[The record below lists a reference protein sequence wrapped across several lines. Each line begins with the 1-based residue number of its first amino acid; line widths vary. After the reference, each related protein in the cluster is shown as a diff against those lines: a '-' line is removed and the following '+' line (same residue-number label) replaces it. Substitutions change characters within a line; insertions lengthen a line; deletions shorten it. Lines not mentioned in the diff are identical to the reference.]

1 MKDSSGRIIEYLRIS
16 LTDRCNFRCIYCMP
30 PEEIKL
36 IPYKEILTFE
46 EIYALAR
53 IFSQKG
59 MKYIRLTSGEP
70 LLRKGI
76 CNLIRMLKSIP
87 EIKEVTLTTNGFF
100 LGEMAD
106 ILKDAGISRINIS
119 LDTLNPI
126 KFRKIT
132 RCGDLEFVL
141 TGIDRAIDAG
151 FSPIKLNC
159 VVMRGINDDEILS
172 FIEFARIKGVEIK
185 FIEFMPNNANNFSSG
200 RSQELLF
207 TAEEIKEKI
216 PYKMEGRDK
225 IGVGPEEAFLL
236 ENGVKIGF
244 INAVSHK
251 FCHLCNRI
259 RLSSTGLLTP
269 CLMSTLGINLK
280 KALRPELDS
289 MILDDLI
296 NEALLI
302 KPEEHSGCDFISDM
316 SKIGG

>member
-1 MKDSSGRIIEYLRIS
+1 
-16 LTDRCNFRCIYCMP
+16 
-30 PEEIKL
+30 
-36 IPYKEILTFE
+36 
-46 EIYALAR
+46 
-53 IFSQKG
+53 
-59 MKYIRLTSGEP
+59 
-70 LLRKGI
+70 
-76 CNLIRMLKSIP
+76 
-87 EIKEVTLTTNGFF
+87 V
-100 LGEMAD
+100 
-106 ILKDAGISRINIS
+106 
-119 LDTLNPI
+119 
-126 KFRKIT
+126 
-132 RCGDLEFVL
+132 
-141 TGIDRAIDAG
+141 
-151 FSPIKLNC
+151 
-159 VVMRGINDDEILS
+159 
-172 FIEFARIKGVEIK
+172 
-185 FIEFMPNNANNFSSG
+185 
-200 RSQELLF
+200 
-207 TAEEIKEKI
+207 EEIKEKI

-302 KPEEHSGCDFISDM
+302 KPEEHSGYDFISDM